1 MDQDEYVTVE
11 ELAEQLKVNVRTIQ
25 RLVERKQLMAV
36 RIGKQLRFR
45 RDWVDEW
52 LRKNMINQ
60 GDRTA

>member
-11 ELAEQLKVNVRTIQ
+11 ELAEQLKVNARTIQ